1 MTSCGPYSQ
10 RYNFTHMFDTN
21 IMNGKIQPKT
31 YTEGSIMYLINTHHD
46 FNYFSYIIKL
56 AEMDLILDNIQ
67 ANFTLFVPS
76 DTEIKIKYKY
86 DDFLVNMDQ
95 STAKSIV
102 LSSLLDYRIPSEI
115 LQNSPA
121 SYFNTKYPPNRLFVT
136 NINANTKINNFMN
149 VIHFDIICNNGIVH
163 VVDKLINPLEM

>member
-10 RYNFTHMFDTN
+10 RYNFTHMFDIN
-21 IMNGKIQPKT
+21 GVNGKIPPKI
-31 YTEGSIMYLINTHHD
+31 YTKGSIMYLINTHPD
-46 FNYFSYIIKL
+46 FNYFSYIIRL
-56 AEMDLILDNIQ
+56 AELDIILDNIQ
-67 ANFTLFVPS
+67 ADFTLFVPS
-76 DTEIKIKYKY
+76 DTEIKMKYKY
-86 DDFLVNMDQ
+86 DDFLLTMDQ

-136 NINANTKINNFMN
+136 NINANTRINNFMN
-149 VIHFDIICNNGIVH
+149 VIHFDIICTNGIIH
-163 VVDKLINPLEM
+163 VVNKLMNPLEM